1 MDKPPY
7 PDPDKIPYAIVEK
20 LLEDYI
26 DQEGTSQG
34 VYYVMVCITH
44 ILGKRTKVVR
54 EQIRNAN
61 ENQ

>member
-1 MDKPPY
+1 MDR
-7 PDPDKIPYAIVEK
+7 IPYSIVKK

-44 ILGKRTKVVR
+44 ILGKRTKMVR
-54 EQIRNAN
+54 KQLKNVE
-61 ENQ
+61 EKETKYG